1 MTSEQAEF
9 LLKDRPEGDYL
20 MRESTNYPGDFTL
33 CLKSSVKVENYH
45 IKMSPPSNNKNE
57 RLFNIDDE
65 SFFANLI
72 ELVEFYTHNDHLAC
86 MLVAPVCHALT
97 KRRDTSDYQALL
109 NTLWIDEAHVSI
121 GKEIGVGEFG
131 AVYKATYKGTDVAVK
146 KIKERTT
153 VDEFIKEAF
162 VMSYVCTVLL
172 LLVVCCSLF

>member
-1 MTSEQAEF
+1 
-9 LLKDRPEGDYL
+9 

-97 KRRDTSDYQALL
+97 KRRDTSDHQALL
-109 NTLWIDEAHVSI
+109 NTLWTDEAHVSI
-121 GKEIGVGEFG
+121 VNEIDVGEFG
-131 AVYKATYKGTDVAVK
+131 AVYKATNKSTDVAVK

-153 VDEFIKEAF
+153 IDDDVEMIKA
-162 VMSYVCTVLL
+162 VC
-172 LLVVCCSLF
+172 VCAHRFQQHIHLSCQIDFYYCCCCNR